1 MVFTYLK
8 IEDEQFF
15 FFFQNHLNKQ
25 NKKIPQIFSSK
36 RDGDALERDCDAL
49 ERDCDASR
57 CQPNRW
63 LEKDDQIN
71 ALLLNF
77 YQD

>member
-8 IEDEQFF
+8 IEDERIFF
-15 FFFQNHLNKQ
+15 FKIIST
-25 NKKIPQIFSSK
+25 KKIPQIFSSK
-36 RDGDALERDCDAL
+36 RDCDALERGGDAL
-49 ERDCDASR
+49 QRDCDASR
-57 CQPNRW
+57 CQPIGR

-77 YQD
+77 YQG